1 MIRINLLPRVPKRR
15 LPGGQYLVVG
25 LPVVALL
32 AAILLSVLI
41 LSQNRRLETDIA
53 TARKEI
59 ADLQP
64 TVARVLELDRQIAV
78 LREKEQVIVDLVR
91 QQLPISTIM
100 AEIRQLIP
108 KDVWVTNVNVPE
120 PSVITI
126 EGHAINYYAVA
137 QFMDNLS
144 AGQMFRNID
153 LTVTQ
158 LERTGTREVAKYTI
172 TGRVQR
178 PQTTGEVRR

>member
-1 MIRINLLPRVPKRR
+1 LIRINLLPRAPKRR
-15 LPGGQYLVVG
+15 LPGGQFLVFG
-25 LPVVALL
+25 LPLVALL
-32 AAILLSVLI
+32 AAVVLSVLI
-41 LSQNRRLETDIA
+41 LSQNAGLERDIA
-53 TARKEI
+53 TVNTEW

-78 LREKEQVIVDLVR
+78 LKEKEQVLVDLLK
-91 QQLPISTIM
+91 QQLPVSTIM
-100 AEIRQLIP
+100 AEVRQLIP

-120 PSVITI
+120 PSAITI
-126 EGHAINYYAVA
+126 EGNAQSYYAVA

-144 AGQMFRNID
+144 AGQMFRSID
-153 LTVTQ
+153 LTVSQ
-158 LERTGTREVAKYTI
+158 LERAGSREVVKYTI